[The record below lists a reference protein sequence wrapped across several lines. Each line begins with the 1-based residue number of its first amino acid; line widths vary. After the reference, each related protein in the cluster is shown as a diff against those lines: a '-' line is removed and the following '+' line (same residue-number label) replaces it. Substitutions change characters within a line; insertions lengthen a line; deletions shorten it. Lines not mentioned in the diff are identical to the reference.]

1 MRKNSCPMRFIKI
14 KKNLIAILFLFCFSN
29 SLVYADLNFAN
40 SIPKELYFKLTP
52 KDNSGF
58 NKNLFQAFVDGD
70 TKRKDNIKKKYKKWF
85 KAELTIDNR
94 DLIQTKI
101 RLMGNWKDHLRPP
114 ISSLKVKV
122 VDDSSVSGMRRFRL
136 FLPRT
141 RNNDNEI
148 FFTTILRYVGFPSYY
163 SSNVNVKFNGKIYK
177 AILQEDASKEFL
189 ERNYIQELPI
199 LKIDEY
205 NYNKD
210 EASLKYYN
218 SQKIK
223 NSYIIEN
230 RNFLKKNY
238 AEEIVSNAIYLA
250 NSNTFKNRVHNNS
263 FFEFLMLK
271 YAKHALPEH
280 NRRYIYVPYT
290 NTFIPLYYDG
300 NVNFPIF
307 EEKKN
312 CNISSKLI
320 SKFENFKD
328 EYEVLSK
335 KKLSKKMECIAIE
348 IFHAHEEMQKKEKL
362 FQENLISEKIEF
374 SKNFLEL
381 TENIKDYINNNETI
395 INVKDKNH
403 GYSYSLMYNK
413 NYYKCFL
420 NYKSDNIMGCLELSK
435 NDYDKIL
442 SRGQKLKKNKDSI
455 KLANINLGNLDYFNK
470 VRFLNINKD
479 KENIY
484 FNIDDQFIYILK
496 IDENIEPKK
505 IIAKFQ
511 SLDSKLI
518 ITGDLSDHEII
529 LENET
534 DITNLNFLPGND
546 INYLNGCTSII
557 SAKLSNTKIY
567 ASNFHCEDTLNI
579 IKSEGDINN
588 IEIKNSL
595 FDAVDFDFSN
605 LNISNIKIKKAGN
618 DCLDLSFG
626 NYQVKKGEFLECND
640 KGISL
645 GEKSKGDFEN
655 IKILDSKYGLVS
667 KDSSIANIFNL
678 SGKNITKFCLSAYKK
693 KQEFGG
699 GKINFTNI
707 KCNKE
712 FYNDEFSI
720 ISRN

>member
-1 MRKNSCPMRFIKI
+1 MRFIKT
-14 KKNLIAILFLFCFSN
+14 KKKLIIIFFFIIFSN
-29 SLVYADLNFAN
+29 SISYADLNFAT
-40 SIPKELYFKLTP
+40 SIPKEFYFKLSP
-52 KDNSGF
+52 KDSSGF
-58 NKNLFQAFVDGD
+58 NKNLFEAFVDGD
-70 TKRKDNIKKKYKKWF
+70 TERKDNIKKKYKKWF
-85 KAELTIDNR
+85 KAELSTDKAN
-94 DLIQTKI
+94 LIQTKI

-122 VDDSSVSGMRRFRL
+122 VDDNSVSGMRRFRL

-163 SSNVNVKFNGKIYK
+163 SSNVDVKFNGKIYK

-189 ERNYIQELPI
+189 ERNFIQELPI

-210 EASLKYYN
+210 EESLKYYN

-263 FFEFLMLK
+263 FFESLMLK

-300 NVNFPIF
+300 NVNFPIL

-312 CNISSKLI
+312 CKIISSLI
-320 SKFENFKD
+320 SKFENFKN

-335 KKLSKKMECIAIE
+335 KSLSKKMECIAVE
-348 IFHAHEEMQKKEKL
+348 ILNSYKETQKKEKF
-362 FQENLISEKIEF
+362 FQANLINEKIEF
-374 SKNFLEL
+374 SKNFLQL
-381 TENIKDYINNNETI
+381 TAKIRNFLNNNETVLN
-395 INVKDKNH
+395 INNKNH
-403 GYSYSLMYNK
+403 GYSYTLMYNK
-413 NYYKCFL
+413 NYYKCYLKFNVDDVL
-420 NYKSDNIMGCLELSK
+420 GCKELSK
-435 NDYDKIL
+435 KDYDKIL
-442 SRGQKLKKNKDSI
+442 SRGQKLKKNSLSI
-455 KLANINLGNLDYFNK
+455 KLANINLGNLDYIDNI
-470 VRFLNINKD
+470 RFLNIDKN
-479 KENIY
+479 KENINY
-484 FNIDDQFIYILK
+484 EINKKFIYILK
-496 IDENIEPKK
+496 IEENIIPKK
-505 IIAKFQ
+505 ITVKFQ
-511 SLDSKLI
+511 DLGSKLI
-518 ITGDLSDHEII
+518 ITGDLSNHEII
-529 LENET
+529 LKNEI
-534 DITNLNFLPGND
+534 DVANLNLLPGND

-557 SAKLSNTKIY
+557 RAKLFNTKIY
-567 ASNFHCEDTLNI
+567 ASNFYCEDALNI
-579 IKSEGDINN
+579 IKSEGNINN

-605 LNISNIKIKKAGN
+605 LDISNIKIKKAGN

-626 NYQVKKGEFLECND
+626 NYQVKRGEFFECKD

-645 GEKSKGDFEN
+645 GEKSIGDFDD

-667 KDSSIANIFNL
+667 KDSSVANIFNL
-678 SGKNITKFCLSAYKK
+678 SGNNISKFCLSAYKK

-699 GKINFTNI
+699 GKINFTNVR
-707 KCNKE
+707 CDKE

-720 ISRN
+720 ISKN

>member
-1 MRKNSCPMRFIKI
+1 M
-14 KKNLIAILFLFCFSN
+14 
-29 SLVYADLNFAN
+29 
-40 SIPKELYFKLTP
+40 
-52 KDNSGF
+52 
-58 NKNLFQAFVDGD
+58 
-70 TKRKDNIKKKYKKWF
+70 
-85 KAELTIDNR
+85 
-94 DLIQTKI
+94 
-101 RLMGNWKDHLRPP
+101 
-114 ISSLKVKV
+114 
-122 VDDSSVSGMRRFRL
+122 
-136 FLPRT
+136 
-141 RNNDNEI
+141 
-148 FFTTILRYVGFPSYY
+148 
-163 SSNVNVKFNGKIYK
+163 
-177 AILQEDASKEFL
+177 
-189 ERNYIQELPI
+189 
-199 LKIDEY
+199 
-205 NYNKD
+205 
-210 EASLKYYN
+210 
-218 SQKIK
+218 
-223 NSYIIEN
+223 
-230 RNFLKKNY
+230 
-238 AEEIVSNAIYLA
+238 
-250 NSNTFKNRVHNNS
+250 
-263 FFEFLMLK
+263 
-271 YAKHALPEH
+271 
-280 NRRYIYVPYT
+280 
-290 NTFIPLYYDG
+290 
-300 NVNFPIF
+300 
-307 EEKKN
+307 
-312 CNISSKLI
+312 
-320 SKFENFKD
+320 
-328 EYEVLSK
+328 
-335 KKLSKKMECIAIE
+335 
-348 IFHAHEEMQKKEKL
+348 
-362 FQENLISEKIEF
+362 
-374 SKNFLEL
+374 
-381 TENIKDYINNNETI
+381 
-395 INVKDKNH
+395 
-403 GYSYSLMYNK
+403 
-413 NYYKCFL
+413 
-420 NYKSDNIMGCLELSK
+420 
-435 NDYDKIL
+435 
-442 SRGQKLKKNKDSI
+442 
-455 KLANINLGNLDYFNK
+455 ANINLGNLDYFNK